1 MRLTD
6 DETRIIRDTVR
17 RRFGSDARVWLF
29 GSRTDDTRRGGD
41 IDLLVET
48 PEPLENPFRESIG
61 LETELQIALGDQK
74 IDILLAQPNVPSTPM
89 QRIARNSGI
98 EL

>member
-1 MRLTD
+1 MRITE
-6 DETRIIRDTVR
+6 DESRIIRDTVR
-17 RRFGSDARVWLF
+17 LRFGRNARVWLF

-48 PEPLENPFRESIG
+48 PEPLENAFRESIG
-61 LETELQIALGDQK
+61 LETDLQIALGDQK
-74 IDILLAQPNVPSTPM
+74 IDILLAQPDLPRTPM
-89 QRIARNSGI
+89 QRIARDTGI